1 MTFMPQTLSQ
11 SDIRWRGSRE
21 TGFAPLGAGGM
32 ARRPT
37 HSLISQILSRFF
49 PGWSADG
56 AIFGVQPMIAASPD
70 LFPFYLERGIA
81 FFELGHYHKAL
92 ADFRT
97 ALRLNWRDEEAAI
110 WIDRAE
116 AARERL
122 TKKSRFHFFAHSS

>member
-1 MTFMPQTLSQ
+1 MPQTLSQ
-11 SDIRWRGSRE
+11 SDIRRRGSRE
-21 TGFAPLGAGGM
+21 PGFAPLGAGGP
-32 ARRPT
+32 AQRPT
-37 HSLISQILSRFF
+37 LSIVSQILSRIF
-49 PGWSADG
+49 PGRSADR
-56 AIFGVQPMIAASPD
+56 AVSGVQPMIAASPD

-97 ALRLNWRDEEAAI
+97 ALRLNWRDEEATI
-110 WIDRAE
+110 WIGRAE